1 MLRPQHCWRCCLQV
15 IENQSLKKAEQS
27 KVPLFL
33 FQIKLRSFQFSV
45 FNFQFIRTFAAV
57 KKVILFCLFVPL
69 FLFVS
74 CKGKP
79 LVTPP
84 DDLIEEDTIVQMIA
98 DQLIV
103 ESVVFNAPPQYDKET
118 LAQAH
123 YALLFEK
130 YKIPIDRYRSSLTY
144 YFGDKE
150 RMERVMNRAK
160 GIIDQKKEALPTQ

>member
-1 MLRPQHCWRCCLQV
+1 
-15 IENQSLKKAEQS
+15 
-27 KVPLFL
+27 
-33 FQIKLRSFQFSV
+33 
-45 FNFQFIRTFAAV
+45 
-57 KKVILFCLFVPL
+57 
-69 FLFVS
+69 
-74 CKGKP
+74 
-79 LVTPP
+79 
-84 DDLIEEDTIVQMIA
+84 MIA